1 MEHFNL
7 VYWDSSYNPVLL
19 LNLSIA
25 VALFACLRLFSGAI
39 SHVSAN
45 HELFK
50 KDNPAFGISV
60 AGVAFGITI
69 VLTGAVYGEPV
80 NNFGDS
86 IVAVGL
92 YGLLG
97 IVLMW
102 LSRIIFDRLA
112 FSKISIRD
120 EIIKGN
126 VAAGIIDAGNVVASA
141 LVIRAVMTWVESNT
155 IEGLTAVVLAFVISQ
170 ILLTMAIYARIHFFQ
185 MNNDGRSIQE
195 ELAKGNKALAL
206 RFVGRRIGIAFAINA
221 AANVMVY
228 EIYDYKALLVAWI
241 LVSILMM
248 IILSVISFI
257 ADKIIFF
264 KVDVRD
270 EVVNQKN
277 IAVGALQCVIY
288 LSMGFLLSELMA

>member
-1 MEHFNL
+1 MEQFNL
-7 VYWDSSYNPVLL
+7 VYWDSSYNAVLL

-60 AGVAFGITI
+60 AGVAFAITI
-69 VLTGAVYGEPV
+69 VLTGAIYGEPV

-112 FSKISIRD
+112 FSKISIKD
-120 EIIKGN
+120 EIIRGN
-126 VAAGIIDAGNVVASA
+126 AAAGIIDACNVVASA
-141 LVIRAVMTWVESNT
+141 IVIRAVMTWVESNT
-155 IEGLTAVVLAFVISQ
+155 LEGLTAVILAFVISQ
-170 ILLTMAIYARIHFFQ
+170 ILMTVAIYARIYFFK
-185 MNNDGRSIQE
+185 MNNDGKSIQE
-195 ELAKGNKALAL
+195 EIAKGNIALAL
-206 RFVGRRIGIAFAINA
+206 RFAGRRIGIAFAINA

-228 EIYDYKALLVAWI
+228 EIYNYEALLSTWVVVAI
-241 LVSILMM
+241 VMM
-248 IILSVISFI
+248 VALSLISFI

-270 EVVNQKN
+270 EVVNQRN
-277 IAVGALQCVIY
+277 IAVGALQCIIY

>member
-1 MEHFNL
+1 MEQL
-7 VYWDSSYNPVLL
+7 DLIYWDSSYNPILL

-25 VALFACLRLFSGAI
+25 VALFACLRLFSGVI
-39 SHVSAN
+39 SHVSAS
-45 HELFK
+45 HELLK

-60 AGVAFGITI
+60 AGVAFAVTI
-69 VLTGAVYGEPV
+69 VLTGAIYGEPV
-80 NNFGDS
+80 NNFSDS
-86 IVAVGL
+86 IIAVGL

-112 FSKISIRD
+112 LSEISIRD
-120 EIIKGN
+120 EIIRGN
-126 VAAGIIDAGNVVASA
+126 VAAGIVDAGNVVASA

-155 IEGLTAVVLAFVISQ
+155 MEGLTAVLLAFVISQ
-170 ILLTMAIYARIHFFQ
+170 ILMTAAIYARIHLFKLGNQ
-185 MNNDGRSIQE
+185 GKSIQQAFKE
-195 ELAKGNKALAL
+195 GNTALAL
-206 RFVGRRIGIAFAINA
+206 RFAGRRIGIAFAINA

-228 EIYDYKALLVAWI
+228 ETYDYEMLLMAWTF
-241 LVSILMM
+241 VSIVMM
-248 IILSVISFI
+248 IALSAISYI

-264 KVDVRD
+264 RVDVSD

-288 LSMGFLLSELMA
+288 LSMGFLLAELMA